1 MHDIGY
7 ISPIEYPPPYPR
19 PPPSRRSPSR
29 RSPPALFLQG
39 DDAIN
44 FFAQYGA
51 NSPIKFVHLVRA
63 NNGHDFP
70 PYDLVVVT
78 PRECG
83 GDYYLMSSGTRTRFV
98 V

>member
-1 MHDIGY
+1 MT
-7 ISPIEYPPPYPR
+7 
-19 PPPSRRSPSR
+19 
-29 RSPPALFLQG
+29 ATVLQG

-63 NNGHDFP
+63 VRGSNFP
-70 PYDLVVVT
+70 PYDLVVAN

-83 GDYYLMSSGTRTRFV
+83 GDYYIMSSGASVGVGVMCGTTFFAP
-98 V
+98 